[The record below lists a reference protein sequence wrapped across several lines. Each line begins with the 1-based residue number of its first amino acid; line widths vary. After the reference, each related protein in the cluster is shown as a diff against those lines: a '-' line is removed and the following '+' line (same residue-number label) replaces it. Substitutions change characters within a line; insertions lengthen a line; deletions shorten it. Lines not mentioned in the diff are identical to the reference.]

1 MTQRSPLYRLL
12 LVVTGS
18 LLTLWNLAWLMPAVW
33 FDAPGLRGTLARGA
47 YVCFRVV
54 CHQRPDRTFHLDGR
68 PLGVCHRCSGLYTGL
83 WIGWLAGWVAPW
95 TRRWGK
101 ALGYATLAAWGLMSL
116 EWLLGVLTTWNYPGT
131 RFLTGLVAGG
141 LLQYTLLVGFAHVL
155 FETMEDA
162 GCKMQDAGYR
172 MQDTGCMMQDA
183 G

>member
-12 LVVTGS
+12 LVATGS

-141 LLQYTLLVGFAHVL
+141 LLQYTLLVGFTHVL

-172 MQDTGCMMQDA
+172 MQDT
-183 G
+183 